1 MLEGTPGGQFRP
13 TLAQNRANVQVR
25 SCCTELCSGVLKSS
39 KNLYATFFGQPVL
52 VFIHSHAEG
61 PVIMK
66 LLVV

>member
-39 KNLYATFFGQPVL
+39 KNLYATFLGSLFWCLSTPMLKDQ
-52 VFIHSHAEG
+52 
-61 PVIMK
+61 
-66 LLVV
+66 